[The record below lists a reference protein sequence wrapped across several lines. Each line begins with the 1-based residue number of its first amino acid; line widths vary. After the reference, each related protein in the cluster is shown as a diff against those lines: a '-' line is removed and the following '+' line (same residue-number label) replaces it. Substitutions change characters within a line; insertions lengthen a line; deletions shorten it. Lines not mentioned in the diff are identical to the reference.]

1 MLQDQHGHKV
11 TYLRISITDRCNLR
25 CVYCM
30 PPDGVP
36 KRPHRAIM
44 RYEEI
49 AEVVRVIARFG
60 VNAVRLTGGEP
71 LVRPDLPTLVRMIS
85 EIPGIEDISM
95 TTNAIRLEK
104 LAAPLADAGLQR
116 VNISLDT
123 LQTEKYAKITRG
135 GSLEKVWRGIE
146 AAEKH
151 GLTPIKINNVAI
163 RGLNDDEII
172 NLAKLSIENPWSV
185 RFIELMPINNQ
196 IPWGEDLPSPKDA
209 FISVQEL
216 IEILEPLGLEPVEKS
231 SGSGPAREYRLNG
244 ALGTIGFISPISE
257 HFCGSCNRL
266 RLTADGN
273 LRPCL
278 LSDLEIPVLGALRA
292 GDPIEPILQK
302 VMAVK
307 PSGHELAENN
317 LPEERN
323 MKEIGG

>member
-1 MLQDQHGHKV
+1 MLQDQHGHKIS
-11 TYLRISITDRCNLR
+11 YLRISITDRCNLR

-36 KRPHRAIM
+36 KRPHREIM
-44 RYEEI
+44 RFEEI
-49 AEVVRVIARFG
+49 AEMVRITARFG
-60 VNAVRLTGGEP
+60 VNSVRLTGGEP
-71 LVRPDLPTLVRMIS
+71 LVRPDLPVLVRMIS
-85 EIPGIEDISM
+85 DIPGIDDISM
-95 TTNAIRLEK
+95 TTNAVLLEK
-104 LAAPLADAGLQR
+104 LAGPLADAGLRR

-123 LQTEKYAKITRG
+123 LQPEKYTKITRG
-135 GSLEKVWRGIE
+135 GSLEKVWKGIE

-163 RGLNDDEII
+163 RGLNEDEII
-172 NLAKLSIENPWSV
+172 DLAKLSMENPWSV

-196 IPWGEDLPSPKDA
+196 IPWGEGFPSPKDA

-216 IEILEPLGLEPVEKS
+216 KEILEPLGLEPVEKS
-231 SGSGPAREYRLNG
+231 SGSGPAREYRLDG
-244 ALGTIGFISPISE
+244 ALGKVGFISPISD

-278 LSDLEIPVLGALRA
+278 LSDIEIPVLRALRA
-292 GDPIEPILQK
+292 GEPIEPILQK
-302 VMAVK
+302 VMALK
-307 PSGHELAENN
+307 PLGHELDKNN
-317 LPEERN
+317 LPEERT

>member
-1 MLQDQHGHKV
+1 MK
-11 TYLRISITDRCNLR
+11 
-25 CVYCM
+25 
-30 PPDGVP
+30 
-36 KRPHRAIM
+36 
-44 RYEEI
+44 YEEI
-49 AEVVRVIARFG
+49 AEVVRVTAKFG

-71 LVRPDLPTLVRMIS
+71 LVRPDLPILVRMIS

-95 TTNAIRLEK
+95 TTNASLLEK
-104 LAAPLADAGLQR
+104 HAAPLADAGLKR

-123 LQTEKYAKITRG
+123 LQAEKYTKITRG
-135 GSLEKVWRGIE
+135 GSLEKVWSGIE

-151 GLTPIKINNVAI
+151 GLTPIKINNVAV

-172 NLAKLSIENPWSV
+172 DLAKLSIKNPWSV

-196 IPWGEDLPSPKDA
+196 IPWGKDLPSPKDA

-216 IEILEPLGLEPVEKS
+216 IEILEPLGMEAVEKS

-244 ALGTIGFISPISE
+244 ARGKVGFISPISD

-278 LSDLEIPVLGALRA
+278 LSDLEIPVLAALRA
-292 GDPIEPILQK
+292 GEPIEPILQK

-307 PSGHELAENN
+307 PLGHELDENN